1 MLQVRMLSGE
11 AVTSMPVAEIQD
23 VKALKQR
30 LTQLH
35 GFPPRFRQRVL
46 FHGENLTDDVTLDSP
61 MYLDLLLLTF
71 ADVSQRQVDKLAA
84 AALQGSLSEVGSLE
98 TVDAHGPT
106 RKKSFCFEAVST
118 LSSQPFFALPVLSP
132 ACPISR
138 GTR

>member
-35 GFPPRFRQRVL
+35 GFPRFRQRVL
-46 FHGENLTDDVTLDSP
+46 FHGENLTDDVTLESQLN
-61 MYLDLLLLTF
+61 LDLLLLTF

-84 AALQGSLSEVGSLE
+84 AALQGSVSEVGSLE
-98 TVDAHGPT
+98 TVDAHGPI
-106 RKKSFCFEAVST
+106 RKKCFCFEAVST